1 MQSKVIYQLTHCFSL
16 LYVPQTRAAGTEVIM
31 KNFSNEFKNQF
42 TKADLWFLYKKYFIA
57 DRGNIL
63 WPVYFFIIV
72 WLLYL
77 AFDKKDV
84 QYVLAALS
92 GILIII
98 SFFILMWL
106 KVKSVVNR
114 VNTFQFTEN
123 GIYIN
128 EHHLINKDGFLYIF
142 THQFLIIR
150 KQKSSYHCTWIIK
163 INNESKDII
172 IEMLKNYQYNIVMRD
187 KPFYIGLRKYK

>member
-1 MQSKVIYQLTHCFSL
+1 M
-16 LYVPQTRAAGTEVIM
+16 EVIM
-31 KNFSNEFKNQF
+31 EDFTKEFKNQF

-57 DRGNIL
+57 DRGNLL
-63 WPVYFFIIV
+63 WPASFLYIV

-77 AFDKKDV
+77 AFDKSDV
-84 QYVLAALS
+84 KYATAALIV
-92 GILIII
+92 ILVLIC
-98 SFFILMWL
+98 FFIIMWL
-106 KVKSVVNR
+106 NVKSVINR

-128 EHHLINKDGFLYIF
+128 KLHLFDKDEFLYIF
-142 THQFLIIR
+142 TNQFLIIR
-150 KQKSSYHCTWIIK
+150 KQKLSFHCTRVIK
-163 INNESKDII
+163 INNSSKDRI

>member
-1 MQSKVIYQLTHCFSL
+1 MEDFTK
-16 LYVPQTRAAGTEVIM
+16 
-31 KNFSNEFKNQF
+31 EFKNQF

-57 DRGNIL
+57 NRGNIL
-63 WPVYFFIIV
+63 WPVYFFIII

-77 AFDKKDV
+77 AFDKADV
-84 QYVLAALS
+84 RYVLAALN
-92 GILIII
+92 GILIIV

-128 EHHLINKDGFLYIF
+128 GLYLVDKDEFLYIF
-142 THQFLIIR
+142 TNQFLIIR
-150 KQKSSYHCTWIIK
+150 KRKISNHGTCVIK
-163 INNESKDII
+163 INNSSKDRI